1 MNLFIA
7 FYVLKKQAFMLIIF
21 SSMKNKM
28 VIQTGNKFNTESTE
42 HRSGP

>member
-7 FYVLKKQAFMLIIF
+7 FYVLEKQDFTLIIF

-28 VIQTGNKFNTESTE
+28 VIQTGNKFNTESKE
-42 HRSGP
+42 HGSSP